1 MDNRKYSG
9 KWNLRRKSVN
19 RAYRSK
25 GCRTGDHGQY
35 GQRFDFL
42 QDLNFFLNAE
52 LTMANSSTQSELGTR
67 ITLTK
72 WRRLARCWTHR
83 LPSTDGSMKMWVPA
97 QFVLMELNVSLTSKE
112 GYRLTVK
119 GRAET
124 RLFSE
129 MGDLLILT
137 PEIIAI
143 LEMMLPWLFWQASTG
158 RPPSS
163 PSHCFG
169 SG

>member
-19 RAYRSK
+19 RAIDRKAAVQVTMANKVKGSIFSK
-25 GCRTGDHGQY
+25 IWI
-35 GQRFDFL
+35 
-42 QDLNFFLNAE
+42 FFLNAE

-83 LPSTDGSMKMWVPA
+83 LPSTDGSMKM
-97 QFVLMELNVSLTSKE
+97 
-112 GYRLTVK
+112 

-124 RLFSE
+124 RLFGE

-143 LEMMLPWLFWQASTG
+143 LEMMLPWLFWQASIG

>member
-19 RAYRSK
+19 RAIDRKAAVQVTMANKVKGSIFSK
-25 GCRTGDHGQY
+25 IWI
-35 GQRFDFL
+35 
-42 QDLNFFLNAE
+42 FFLNAE

-83 LPSTDGSMKMWVPA
+83 LPSTDGSMKM
-97 QFVLMELNVSLTSKE
+97 
-112 GYRLTVK
+112 

-124 RLFSE
+124 RLFGE